1 MLDRLRPY
9 FQRHPKR
16 GAVPPPPAAPPPAA
30 PQAAAP
36 TPAAAAATPSQA
48 PTASP
53 TAIDSAE
60 LTKRREQLGRQLAEL
75 QWDLGGLTYEMAIR
89 DNFRLDLLARR
100 AAALQEVDAELVSV
114 DRLLQLGHAGA
125 AGSCAAC
132 GALYAH
138 GATYCW
144 QCGKA
149 LAAPA
154 TPTAQTTQPVAPSA
168 ATPPSSPPP
177 AS

>member
-1 MLDRLRPY
+1 MFDRLRPF
-9 FQRHPKR
+9 FQRQPKR
-16 GAVPPPPAAPPPAA
+16 RPVQQPPPAPPPAA
-30 PQAAAP
+30 NQPVAATPQ
-36 TPAAAAATPSQA
+36 PAAATTNQA
-48 PTASP
+48 RPAP
-53 TAIDSAE
+53 ATAIDSGE
-60 LTKRREQLGRQLAEL
+60 LTKRREQLSRQLTEL

-114 DRLLQLGHAGA
+114 DRLLQLGQAGA

-132 GALYAH
+132 GALYSQ

-149 LAAPA
+149 LAS
-154 TPTAQTTQPVAPSA
+154 PTAAMPAAQPS
-168 ATPPSSPPP
+168 TPNAGQPPP
-177 AS
+177 AQPPAA

>member
-1 MLDRLRPY
+1 MLDRLRPF
-9 FQRHPKR
+9 FQRQPKR
-16 GAVPPPPAAPPPAA
+16 RPVQPPPAAPPPAA
-30 PQAAAP
+30 KQPVAATPQAAAP
-36 TPAAAAATPSQA
+36 TTNQARPAPA
-48 PTASP
+48 
-53 TAIDSAE
+53 TAIDIGA
-60 LTKRREQLGRQLAEL
+60 LTKRREQLSRQLAEL

-114 DRLLQLGHAGA
+114 DRLLQLGQAGA

-132 GALYAH
+132 GALYSQ

-149 LAAPA
+149 LASPA
-154 TPTAQTTQPVAPSA
+154 A
-168 ATPPSSPPP
+168 ATPPAAQPP
-177 AS
+177 APTTPTQPPAT